1 MIEVAGI
8 GPGTELEATL
18 NKYTDRK
25 ESLKAELKE
34 FILDKQANPYN
45 GTGPTGR
52 GFGNS
57 DKRFISG
64 KIFNNAVPDISHA
77 HLTHNISIVYK
88 IEDNTLYLFGVYT
101 HDDLGTGQ
109 PQNIN
114 KQKGKAASFANMLKN
129 KKDFSKSDT
138 SILDP
143 RVKQQ
148 VVQKQATA
156 KPDYSPKAKVQ
167 PQAPQKSQKQIELEK
182 LSVNVDKQWPDR
194 NFKTKFTNCGND
206 IKKIADLIQSEVQY
220 LAQIK
225 SRGNLYPNQLRYY
238 SELQRLYQS
247 LGQR

>member
-1 MIEVAGI
+1 
-8 GPGTELEATL
+8 L
-18 NKYTDRK
+18 Y
-25 ESLKAELKE
+25 
-34 FILDKQANPYN
+34 KQANPYN
-45 GTGPTGR
+45 GTSQTGQ

-64 KIFNNAVPDISHA
+64 KIFNTAVPDISHA

-88 IEDNTLYLFGVYT
+88 IEDNVLYLFGVYT

-109 PQNIN
+109 PPNIN

-129 KKDFSKSDT
+129 KKDFTKSDT

-143 RVKQQ
+143 KVKQQ
-148 VVQKQATA
+148 VSQKQSTA
-156 KPDYSPKAKVQ
+156 KPDYTPKTKAQ
-167 PQAPQKSQKQIELEK
+167 SQALQKSQKQIELEK

-194 NFKTKFTNCGND
+194 NFKTKFTNCDND
-206 IKKIADLIQSEVQY
+206 VNKIANLIQSEVQY

-225 SRGNLYPNQLRYY
+225 SRGNLYPNQVRYY
-238 SELQRLYQS
+238 SELQRLYQA

>member
-8 GPGTELEATL
+8 GPGTELEATI

-34 FILDKQANPYN
+34 FILYKQANPYN
-45 GTGPTGR
+45 GTSPAGE

-64 KIFNNAVPDISHA
+64 KIFNTAVPDISHA

-88 IEDNTLYLFGVYT
+88 IEDDVLYLFGVYT

-129 KKDFSKSDT
+129 KKDFFKSDT

-143 RVKQQ
+143 KVKQQ
-148 VVQKQATA
+148 VSQKQSTA
-156 KPDYSPKAKVQ
+156 KPDYSPKAKAQ
-167 PQAPQKSQKQIELEK
+167 PQAPQKSQKQIAIDNL
-182 LSVNVDKQWPDR
+182 VNDADKQWPNR

-206 IKKIADLIQSEVQY
+206 VNKIVNLIQSEVQY

-225 SRGNLYPNQLRYY
+225 SRGNLYPNQVKYFK
-238 SELQRLYQS
+238 ELEQLYQA